1 MMTSMCKTDTATLK
15 EIKMEVN
22 QTNLTGGQQQDAK
35 V

>member
-1 MMTSMCKTDTATLK
+1 MILSMCKTDTAMQK

-22 QTNLTGGQQQDAK
+22 QTFLTGGHKQDAK

>member
-1 MMTSMCKTDTATLK
+1 MMTSMYKTNTAVLK

-22 QTNLTGGQQQDAK
+22 LTNLTGGHKQDAK